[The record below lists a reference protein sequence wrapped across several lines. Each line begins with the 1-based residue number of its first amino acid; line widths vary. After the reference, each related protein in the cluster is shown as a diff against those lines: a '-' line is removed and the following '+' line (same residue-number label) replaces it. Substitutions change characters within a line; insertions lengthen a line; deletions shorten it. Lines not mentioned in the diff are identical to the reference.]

1 MKTKETQVLLIDQDN
16 QAETWEVIVTEP
28 SNGAYYLVFQ
38 DPNTLEMIR
47 TSEIMRADDSAWS
60 FKDKIWKP
68 YYRNHAKSWT
78 SVTKTSYDEN
88 GLETSDPTLI
98 HTVKYRVE
106 VLKRTN
112 TPSFASIQLLKD
124 PANTSQMT
132 LVKPTDIG
140 GASSS
145 APLSGK
151 YKINC
156 PDPL

>member
-1 MKTKETQVLLIDQDN
+1 MLLIDQDN

-132 LVKPTDIG
+132 LVKPTDID